1 MKAELEITYI
11 FISYLTVTLQRQAS
25 AFYKKKFRINSY
37 ESKELIDEEIDLTTE
52 NFNSFEKIDF
62 QFQLEE
68 LVDNFH
74 LLTKIERFILLEKH
88 VKQRSDA
95 DIGKALHISGQM
107 VSKKKRKAYAK
118 LRKIFSFQ

>member
-52 NFNSFEKIDF
+52 NFNSFEK
-62 QFQLEE
+62 
-68 LVDNFH
+68 
-74 LLTKIERFILLEKH
+74 
-88 VKQRSDA
+88 
-95 DIGKALHISGQM
+95 
-107 VSKKKRKAYAK
+107 
-118 LRKIFSFQ
+118 